1 MMLYV
6 LYPRAE
12 LEWDD
17 PRIFTTFAGVEP
29 LIDADHFVIAYE
41 GTDELLPVW
50 IFQLEKGKIERW
62 ALTRSPS
69 ESSRPLR

>member
-29 LIDADHFVIAYE
+29 LIDVDHFVIAYE

-50 IFQLEKGKIERW
+50 IFQWEKGKVARW
-62 ALTRSPS
+62 AVSQ
-69 ESSRPLR
+69 